1 MKWNVANTF
10 RKQKK
15 TPLITGSPPSR
26 HGSASHAT
34 VVGRLCPEG
43 GSFRYAGCSSIKTF
57 SATIFISEK
66 GHTNLL

>member
-15 TPLITGSPPSR
+15 TPLVTGSPPSR

-34 VVGRLCPEG
+34 VAGRLCPEG
-43 GSFRYAGCSSIKTF
+43 VFF
-57 SATIFISEK
+57 SLRRLFLDQDVFSDDF
-66 GHTNLL
+66 HF